1 MTVSVSLPAV
11 ADAFEEAH
19 PEVHHY
25 LDLRTG
31 EILLFS
37 TEEISAAEED
47 ADLEKFPDW
56 QRETIRQAGEL
67 LDSEQYLELPDQ
79 YEIHEYDIIE
89 RFCYTVKSDALTEQ
103 LLYEIR
109 GSGAF
114 RRFKNA
120 VHYHGIADDWYAFRR
135 NAFEE
140 KVAAWLEANDIP
152 FTR

>member
-1 MTVSVSLPAV
+1 MTVSVSLHAV
-11 ADAFEEAH
+11 ADAFEETH

-79 YEIHEYDIIE
+79 YEIHEYDIME

-140 KVAAWLEANDIP
+140 KAAAWLEANDIP

>member
-79 YEIHEYDIIE
+79 YEIHEYDIME

>member
-79 YEIHEYDIIE
+79 YEIHEYDIME

-140 KVAAWLEANDIP
+140 KAAA
-152 FTR
+152 